1 MVTFVIINIL
11 LLVTLIAFLII
22 KIKSYG
28 RSSFYRALH
37 INTFEKML
45 ELSETE
51 VYIFEPGSYK
61 IRWVNHFAKKN
72 TGYSRLKLL
81 SSTVMILNPS
91 FSLER
96 LDAGLSSLVK
106 GEENFKLFTTTFV
119 RSNGSKYPVEVNI
132 FFDKSMNI
140 FVATAHDITAKKE
153 MFKAFEENVAVLSTM
168 LQHMPDLIWRQ
179 DENGSIIFCNSS
191 MEKFLAKKNK
201 EIVSKKISE
210 IFDSDSAS
218 KIDTV
223 TSQAWSSGA
232 IAIDTIDIN
241 FNNSGK
247 IFFEI
252 TAVPIKDRKS
262 NVESILVIAHNITE
276 KIMAHEALRDSED
289 LYRKFIDA
297 SDDLIFL
304 KDQNLNYVIV
314 NLANARFFDKKISDI
329 IGKSD
334 FDLMDYNLALQCRD
348 SDIKA
353 MESGALII
361 SDEEHHGKVY
371 ESRKFPVYTR
381 NGKKFIGG
389 YIRDITESVNLA
401 RNLEISANQWRQTF
415 DSIDDMI
422 WLLDRDFTIVRANK
436 SSEKFLNLKPQKL
449 IGKKCWEVIHNSYMP
464 PETCPYNS
472 IKNNKIFENCFIE
485 MNDKFFS
492 VSLFPVVDNSGSMD
506 SIVHIVRDITK
517 EKQAEKQL
525 LESEELFRSLFE
537 NHSAIKL
544 ILDPDGGKIIEANE
558 AAVDFYGW
566 SKEEL
571 KSMSIMQINTLTP
584 EEIQA
589 EINKVKEKKKVH
601 FNFRHRR
608 ADGSIRDVEV
618 YSSAINIR
626 GKVYL
631 HSIVHDVTDK
641 KQAEKDLMILVEATR
656 QAASGIVITDINGN
670 IVYAN
675 PAFLNM
681 TMYEFGEVIGKNPRD
696 ILKSGLHGKDFYQSL
711 WDTILSG
718 KVWHGDIIN
727 RRKDGTLYTE
737 EMTVSSVRDESGKII
752 NFIAVKQ
759 DVSRRREIEQ
769 QLRNSEKRFKA
780 IVDTQPVAVCR
791 WDKNF
796 KITYANEYYR
806 VLFHPSGD
814 IIGIC
819 WLDFIPEDSRE
830 AVRNFYYTVIE
841 KPHQFDYE
849 HEVKLADGTTRHLF
863 WSDIPIYD
871 DHGNLLEFQS
881 VGTDITD
888 RKKAEIEL
896 RKNYNYT
903 RIIQDILKNSMA
915 KISLEEFLENALFA
929 IFTIKPLGYNPE
941 AIVLL
946 SDLEKQ
952 SLNVVASIGFQ
963 DDKTKCLERGFVV
976 FDKCPCREV
985 FEEKKSICFISDAA
999 FAECRNNVSTYI
1011 CSIPLKYKS
1020 DILGVI
1026 NIAVDREYSLEEDDL
1041 QFMENVAAIL
1051 AGVILLK
1058 RAEDLAAKT
1067 LEELEFIIDE
1077 RTSELKKANKE
1088 LEAFTYSVSH
1098 DLRAPLRHISGF
1110 LEMFKNEVGDLPS
1123 PRANHYLSVISD
1135 SVKKMTQLIDDL
1147 LKFSRLGRASIECQK
1162 VSLEKIKNEIINDFS
1177 MEIEKSN
1184 CRVIS
1189 DNILPDVKGDPS
1201 MLRVVLIN
1209 LISNAIKFS
1218 SKVAEPEIHLGS
1230 MEQNEEI
1237 IFYVRDNGVG
1247 FDMRY
1252 ADKLFNVF
1260 QRLHSDREF
1269 EGTGIGLAMVRNI
1282 IEKHNGRVW
1291 AEAKP
1296 GEGAIFYFTLAKP

>member
-1 MVTFVIINIL
+1 
-11 LLVTLIAFLII
+11 
-22 KIKSYG
+22 
-28 RSSFYRALH
+28 
-37 INTFEKML
+37 ML

-61 IRWVNHFAKKN
+61 IRWVNQFAKKN

-81 SSTVMILNPS
+81 SSTVMILNPR

-210 IFDSDSAS
+210 IFDSDNAS

-371 ESRKFPVYTR
+371 ESRKFPVYAR
-381 NGKKFIGG
+381 NGRKFIGG

-436 SSEKFLNLKPQKL
+436 SSEKFLNLKPQEL

-472 IKNNKIFENCFIE
+472 IKNKKSFENCFIE

-492 VSLFPVVDNSGSMD
+492 VSLFPVVDNSGSID

-517 EKQAEKQL
+517 EKQAEKRL

-589 EINKVKEKKKVH
+589 EINKVKEKKKVY

-618 YSSAINIR
+618 YSSAITIR

-641 KQAEKDLMILVEATR
+641 KQAEKDLLILVEAIR
-656 QAASGIVITDINGN
+656 QAASGIVITDIDGN
-670 IVYAN
+670 IIYGN

-681 TMYEFGEVIGKNPRD
+681 TLYEFNEIIGKNPRD
-696 ILKSGLHGKDFYQSL
+696 IVKSGVHDNAFYKAF

-718 KVWHGDIIN
+718 RVWHGD
-727 RRKDGTLYTE
+727 
-737 EMTVSSVRDESGKII
+737 
-752 NFIAVKQ
+752 
-759 DVSRRREIEQ
+759 
-769 QLRNSEKRFKA
+769 
-780 IVDTQPVAVCR
+780 
-791 WDKNF
+791 
-796 KITYANEYYR
+796 
-806 VLFHPSGD
+806 
-814 IIGIC
+814 
-819 WLDFIPEDSRE
+819 
-830 AVRNFYYTVIE
+830 
-841 KPHQFDYE
+841 
-849 HEVKLADGTTRHLF
+849 
-863 WSDIPIYD
+863 
-871 DHGNLLEFQS
+871 
-881 VGTDITD
+881 
-888 RKKAEIEL
+888 
-896 RKNYNYT
+896 
-903 RIIQDILKNSMA
+903 
-915 KISLEEFLENALFA
+915 
-929 IFTIKPLGYNPE
+929 
-941 AIVLL
+941 
-946 SDLEKQ
+946 
-952 SLNVVASIGFQ
+952 
-963 DDKTKCLERGFVV
+963 
-976 FDKCPCREV
+976 
-985 FEEKKSICFISDAA
+985 
-999 FAECRNNVSTYI
+999 
-1011 CSIPLKYKS
+1011 
-1020 DILGVI
+1020 
-1026 NIAVDREYSLEEDDL
+1026 
-1041 QFMENVAAIL
+1041 
-1051 AGVILLK
+1051 
-1058 RAEDLAAKT
+1058 
-1067 LEELEFIIDE
+1067 
-1077 RTSELKKANKE
+1077 
-1088 LEAFTYSVSH
+1088 
-1098 DLRAPLRHISGF
+1098 
-1110 LEMFKNEVGDLPS
+1110 
-1123 PRANHYLSVISD
+1123 
-1135 SVKKMTQLIDDL
+1135 
-1147 LKFSRLGRASIECQK
+1147 
-1162 VSLEKIKNEIINDFS
+1162 
-1177 MEIEKSN
+1177 
-1184 CRVIS
+1184 
-1189 DNILPDVKGDPS
+1189 
-1201 MLRVVLIN
+1201 
-1209 LISNAIKFS
+1209 
-1218 SKVAEPEIHLGS
+1218 
-1230 MEQNEEI
+1230 
-1237 IFYVRDNGVG
+1237 
-1247 FDMRY
+1247 
-1252 ADKLFNVF
+1252 
-1260 QRLHSDREF
+1260 
-1269 EGTGIGLAMVRNI
+1269 
-1282 IEKHNGRVW
+1282 
-1291 AEAKP
+1291 
-1296 GEGAIFYFTLAKP
+1296 